1 MKTLSLLKAVLSQ
14 DMNFFRFSTK
24 NNDSK
29 IKKIIFPIIL
39 FLIFG
44 ISIGM
49 YAYLLAEKLAPIK
62 LTYIMLTMFIAVIV
76 IITFMEGIY
85 KSQGILFEAKDNDLL
100 FSLPIKKSKI
110 LFMRIFKLLLFQYIY
125 NLMFILPAL
134 IIYIYFEKPSLSFY
148 FISFLMTILIPII
161 PTVFSS
167 AIGYIVKL
175 LASKSNSS
183 KIVQTILS
191 SIIFLGI
198 FFLSTNL
205 ESFIEN
211 IVTQA
216 TSINDLLTK
225 IYYPLGLYINLITNF
240 KFFDLL
246 KFIIINIIPLI
257 IFIFLGS
264 KYYFKIIFNTH
275 DTIKS
280 KRKTTKDLYIKSSK
294 IKALTKKEIKRYFSS
309 PVYMFNTSF
318 GLLLILV
325 ISIILVFKSQIV
337 FDMLLNS
344 YGVSKDISISLV
356 YYFLIFFATSMT
368 SITSSC
374 ISLEGKTI
382 NITRSLPIK
391 EKDILLSKLIYPFV
405 IELPFLLV
413 SELIFFIKFKPS
425 IFYIITIILIG
436 LVTILLS
443 GLIGLIVNLKY
454 PKMNALNDTEVV
466 KQSMSSMI
474 SVFTG
479 MGIFILSIIGIVF
492 TYEKI
497 KIEILVIIHILI
509 LLLISLILYNI
520 LMKKGIKDYQKI
532 NV

>member
-1 MKTLSLLKAVLSQ
+1 
-14 DMNFFRFSTK
+14 
-24 NNDSK
+24 
-29 IKKIIFPIIL
+29 
-39 FLIFG
+39 
-44 ISIGM
+44 
-49 YAYLLAEKLAPIK
+49 
-62 LTYIMLTMFIAVIV
+62 
-76 IITFMEGIY
+76 
-85 KSQGILFEAKDNDLL
+85 
-100 FSLPIKKSKI
+100 
-110 LFMRIFKLLLFQYIY
+110 
-125 NLMFILPAL
+125 
-134 IIYIYFEKPSLSFY
+134 
-148 FISFLMTILIPII
+148 
-161 PTVFSS
+161 
-167 AIGYIVKL
+167 
-175 LASKSNSS
+175 
-183 KIVQTILS
+183 
-191 SIIFLGI
+191 
-198 FFLSTNL
+198 
-205 ESFIEN
+205 
-211 IVTQA
+211 
-216 TSINDLLTK
+216 
-225 IYYPLGLYINLITNF
+225 
-240 KFFDLL
+240 
-246 KFIIINIIPLI
+246 
-257 IFIFLGS
+257 
-264 KYYFKIIFNTH
+264 
-275 DTIKS
+275 
-280 KRKTTKDLYIKSSK
+280 
-294 IKALTKKEIKRYFSS
+294 
-309 PVYMFNTSF
+309 MFNTSF

-382 NITRSLPIK
+382 NITKSLPIK

-405 IELPFLLV
+405 IELPFLIV

-425 IFYIITIILIG
+425 IFYIITTIIIG

-497 KIEILVIIHILI
+497 KIEILVIIHIVI
-509 LLLISLILYNI
+509 LLLISLILYNL